1 MEGWA
6 TRSGSNLLKHGDV
19 VKIER
24 QRIQRPQA
32 TAKGQMK
39 LGMPVVTP
47 RMTAAA
53 ARRVDVLVR
62 FTTQT
67 GSEVGRL
74 SKEAANWVST
84 LIDQKIARFEGTCVY
99 APDRLRTND
108 TVFLQLKAYLLPSAF
123 QAQVLQPTDD
133 IATSFKEEDETLQE
147 KELRLRQVALM
158 RLFQEINL
166 FPTTLNAA
174 AAKEQRQG
182 LLDAAEMDEKQA
194 KEPPKT
200 NGRFVDPCPN
210 YPSGC

>member
-1 MEGWA
+1 
-6 TRSGSNLLKHGDV
+6 
-19 VKIER
+19 
-24 QRIQRPQA
+24 
-32 TAKGQMK
+32 MK

-53 ARRVDVLVR
+53 SRRVDVLVR
-62 FTTQT
+62 FTTRD

-74 SKEAANWVST
+74 SKEAANWVSS

-99 APDRLRTND
+99 APERLRTND

-123 QAQVLQPTDD
+123 QAQVLQPEDD
-133 IATSFKEEDETLQE
+133 IATSFREEEETLQE

-182 LLDAAEMDEKQA
+182 LLNAAEMDEKQT

-200 NGRFVDPCPN
+200 NGRFVI
-210 YPSGC
+210 PSLNHLSNTNVH